1 MILRLVKP
9 ALGPT
14 LAKFRGGLRRPRETQ
29 QRLLRRL
36 LQDLSRTEYGRAL
49 KVKGGDDY
57 EAFAARAPL
66 VRYDDIA
73 EWVERQQRE
82 EGRVLVAERVLCYEP
97 TSGSSGA
104 AKFIPYTAGLKR
116 SFNRMFLVWL
126 ADLLESGPP
135 LKGGKVFLSV
145 SPALAERGATARGVR
160 VGLEDDT
167 EYLRGWARLL
177 MKRFLA
183 APQSLKRL
191 RDPADFKHALAALL
205 LAEPRLE
212 VVSVWNPSFFD
223 ILLDYV
229 EQHGPALAADLRR
242 GSLARGGVEFKFAPV
257 ADARLRLIAER
268 PIRWGRVWPELKLIS
283 CWASAQAA
291 DAAGALAARLP
302 HALMQGKGLLATE
315 APMTLPLIAAGGS
328 VPLPSEVF
336 YEFLDER
343 GRVSRLDELE
353 AGREYEIVVTQRGG
367 LTRYRVGDR
376 VRVTHFFEGVPCLE
390 FVGRADDVCD
400 LVGEKL
406 SEEFVRRRLTRLAP
420 RPGHFQILLP
430 VKQPR
435 AHYLLLTEDVS
446 SPAEYADR
454 VDAALSESFH
464 YRSARLL
471 GQLGA
476 VALRVVP
483 QARELYYGYFV
494 GRGMKWGDI
503 KQRDLLKD
511 VEDAARLI
519 ESLRD

>member
-1 MILRLVKP
+1 MILSLVKP

-14 LAKFRGGLRRPRETQ
+14 LAKFRSELRRPREAQ
-29 QRLLRRL
+29 QLLLRRL
-36 LQDLSRTEYGRAL
+36 LRNLSLTEYGR
-49 KVKGGDDY
+49 KFKIKNGDDY
-57 EAFAARAPL
+57 HAFAAKAPL

-82 EGRVLVAERVLCYEP
+82 EGRVLVAERVLFYEP

-126 ADLLESGPP
+126 ADLLRHGPP
-135 LKGGKVFLSV
+135 LKTGKVFVSV
-145 SPALAERGATARGVR
+145 SPAFAQSRTTVRGVK

-167 EYLRGWARLL
+167 EYLHGWARLL
-177 MKRFLA
+177 MRRFLA
-183 APQSLKRL
+183 APPSVKRL
-191 RDPADFKHALAALL
+191 QDPPDFKHALAALL
-205 LAEPRLE
+205 VAEPRLE
-212 VVSVWNPSFFD
+212 AVSVWNPSFFD
-223 ILLDYV
+223 IILDHV
-229 EQHGPALAADLRR
+229 EQNGPALAADLRR
-242 GSLARGGVEFKFAPV
+242 GSLTRGGVEFKFAP
-257 ADARLRLIAER
+257 AAEARLKLIAEH
-268 PIRWGRVWPELKLIS
+268 PVRWERVWPELKLIS

-315 APMTLPLIAAGGS
+315 APMTLPLIEAAGS

-353 AGREYEIVVTQRGG
+353 SGREYEIVVTQRGG

-376 VRVTHFFEGVPCLE
+376 VRVTHFYERTPCLE
-390 FVGRADDVCD
+390 FVGRADAVCD

-406 SEEFVRRRLTRLAP
+406 NEEFVRQCLMRLAP
-420 RPGHFQILLP
+420 RAGHFQILLP

-435 AHYLLLTEDVS
+435 PHYLLVAESL
-446 SPAEYADR
+446 PAPAAEYAAEVDR
-454 VDAALSESFH
+454 ALSESFH
-464 YRSARLL
+464 YHSARLL
-471 GQLGA
+471 GQLDA
-476 VALRVVP
+476 VRARAVP
-483 QARELYYGYFV
+483 RARERYYDYFV
-494 GRGMKWGDI
+494 GQGMKWGDI
-503 KQRDLLKD
+503 KQCYLLKD

-519 ESLRD
+519 ERLD

>member
-1 MILRLVKP
+1 MILSLVKP
-9 ALGPT
+9 ALAPV
-14 LAKFRGGLRRPRETQ
+14 LLKFRSELRRPREAQ

-36 LQDLSRTEYGRAL
+36 LRNLSLTEYGRKL
-49 KVKGGDDY
+49 KVKNDDDY
-57 EAFAARAPL
+57 QAFAAKAPL

-82 EGRVLVAERVLCYEP
+82 EGRVLAAERVLCYEP

-126 ADLLESGPP
+126 ADLLRHGPP
-135 LKGGKVFLSV
+135 LKTGRVFLSG
-145 SPALAERGATARGVR
+145 SPAFAQSRTTARGVK

-177 MKRFLA
+177 MRRFLA
-183 APQSLKRL
+183 APPSVRRL
-191 RDPADFKHALAALL
+191 QDPSDFKHALAALL
-205 LAEPRLE
+205 VAEPRLE
-212 VVSVWNPSFFD
+212 AVSVWNPSFFD
-223 ILLDYV
+223 IILDYV
-229 EQHGPALAADLRR
+229 ERNGPALAADLRR

-257 ADARLRLIAER
+257 AEARLKLIAGS
-268 PIRWGRVWPELKLIS
+268 PIRWERVWPELKLIS
-283 CWASAQAA
+283 CWASAHAA
-291 DAAGALAARLP
+291 DAARALAEKFP
-302 HALMQGKGLLATE
+302 HTFLQGKGLLATE
-315 APMTLPLIAAGGS
+315 APMTLPLIAAAGS

-406 SEEFVRRRLTRLAP
+406 SEEFVRRCLTRLAP

-454 VDAALSESFH
+454 VDEALSESFH